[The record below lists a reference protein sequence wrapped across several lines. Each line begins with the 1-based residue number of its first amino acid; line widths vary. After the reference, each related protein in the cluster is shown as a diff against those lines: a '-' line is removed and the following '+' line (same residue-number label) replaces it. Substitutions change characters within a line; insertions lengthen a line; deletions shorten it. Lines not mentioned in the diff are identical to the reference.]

1 MTPLERN
8 RVRITVNVDE
18 GSASSI
24 ASIRITGNHLYDSD
38 DLLDLMQ
45 LGTPNWFSWYTKR
58 DLYSREKLAADLE
71 TIRSFYMNQ
80 GYLDFKIDSVQV
92 SVAPDKSNVYITI
105 NLTEGEKYTIRSA
118 KLQGDLLGLDDQLNA
133 LVTLKAGEIYNAQ
146 AVKDVST
153 ALPDR

>member
-1 MTPLERN
+1 MNATACAF
-8 RVRITVNVDE
+8 TVNVDE

-133 LVTLKAGEIYNAQ
+133 LVTLKAGEIYNARRS
-146 AVKDVST
+146 KT
-153 ALPDR
+153 FPPR